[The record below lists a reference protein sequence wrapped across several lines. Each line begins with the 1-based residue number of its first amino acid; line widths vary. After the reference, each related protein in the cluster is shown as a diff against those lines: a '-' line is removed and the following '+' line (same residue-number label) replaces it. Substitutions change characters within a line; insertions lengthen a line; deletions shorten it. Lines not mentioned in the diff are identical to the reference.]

1 MEMVTKRLLQL
12 SDADLV
18 EMTRGGCNGAFEALY
33 LEHAGRVAGYLAR
46 SGFVPADVQDLT
58 QETFIRVF
66 KSLHTFDSRRG
77 SFRVWLSMIA
87 KNVARRRWSR
97 RTQGELFDPAL
108 AESLLVAPLN
118 PADTPQVREEM
129 QGVRDCIAELPDE
142 LERVVRLRYV
152 EGRTTRGI
160 AAATDIPEA
169 TVRLRLEQGRK
180 RIADC
185 LRAKGIVD

>member
-1 MEMVTKRLLQL
+1 MGPHVDDPTSELISQCLDG
-12 SDADLV
+12 DA
-18 EMTRGGCNGAFEALY
+18 MAFEALY
-33 LEHAGRVAGYLAR
+33 LEYAGRVAGYLAR

-87 KNVARRRWSR
+87 KNVARRRWSH

-160 AAATDIPEA
+160 ASAMDIPEA